1 ETPPAGAARTVAPP
15 PPATVVVQ
23 IESNPRGADVFRL
36 PSETRVGATPWRTEL
51 PSEAGTQL
59 FVVKKPGYADRR
71 VEIDL
76 RSGGT
81 RSVKLVRAARG
92 TQPTPAAGTGGGSR
106 RKGEPVDPF
115 RARKTP

>member
-1 ETPPAGAARTVAPP
+1 
-15 PPATVVVQ
+15 
-23 IESNPRGADVFRL
+23 L
-36 PSETRVGATPWRTEL
+36 PSETRVGATPWRAEL
-51 PSEAGTQL
+51 PSEAGTQI

-76 RSGGT
+76 RTGGT
-81 RSVKLVRAARG
+81 QSVKLVRAARG
-92 TQPTPAAGTGGGSR
+92 TQPTAPASTGGSR